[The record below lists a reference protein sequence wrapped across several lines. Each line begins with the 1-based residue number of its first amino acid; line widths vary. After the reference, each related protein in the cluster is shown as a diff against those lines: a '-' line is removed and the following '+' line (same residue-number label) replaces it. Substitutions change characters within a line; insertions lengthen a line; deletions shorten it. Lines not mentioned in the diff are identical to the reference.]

1 MHEPFRKLILSGGR
15 VNSLL
20 QKTASVWGEAAVG
33 QELLGY
39 GNRLVPVP
47 SRKADATPHMHE

>member
-1 MHEPFRKLILSGGR
+1 M
-15 VNSLL
+15 NSLL

-33 QELLGY
+33 QALLGY

-47 SRKADATPHMHE
+47 SRPARQTQRHICTNEDFITKGIQLQ

>member
-1 MHEPFRKLILSGGR
+1 M
-15 VNSLL
+15 NSLL

-33 QELLGY
+33 QALLGF